1 MKRTSRSLSE
11 ETKHKISQA
20 LKNRPK
26 SEEHKQALSIAL
38 KKYWLSLMQYVLSK
52 GENVASR
59 EHKTTFWNIE
69 NKRLIR

>member
-38 KKYWLSLMQYVLSK
+38 KKYWLSL
-52 GENVASR
+52 
-59 EHKTTFWNIE
+59 T
-69 NKRLIR
+69 

>member
-1 MKRTSRSLSE
+1 MKRTSRNLSE

-38 KKYWLSLMQYVLSK
+38 QKYWAGINVVMNYQK
-52 GENVASR
+52 G
-59 EHKTTFWNIE
+59 KM
-69 NKRLIR
+69 